1 MVASPSQQLSMHKR
15 INRLI
20 HLLEDGLLIFT
31 LTAMI
36 LLALSQIVLR
46 NLFDSGIE
54 WSEPLLRVM
63 VMWLGLLGAIAAT
76 KQNSHISIDVVSRLL
91 PNKGKVI
98 SAVIANLFSAVI
110 CAVVSYYAF
119 KFVLMEY
126 EDGMMAFSNIPAW
139 LCESIIPIGFGLMA
153 LRFLI
158 NIAPYFK
165 LWADKESNLQQP
177 PQ

>member
-1 MVASPSQQLSMHKR
+1 MHTK

-20 HLLEDGLLIFT
+20 HLLEDGLLVFT
-31 LTAMI
+31 LGAMI

-54 WSEPLLRVM
+54 WTDPLLRVM

-76 KQNSHISIDVVSRLL
+76 KQNNHISIDAVSRLL

-98 SAVIANLFSAVI
+98 SSVIANLFSAII
-110 CAVVSYYAF
+110 CAIVSYYALQ
-119 KFVLMEY
+119 FVLMEY

-139 LCESIIPIGFGLMA
+139 LCESIIPIGFALMA

-158 NIAPYFK
+158 NIGPSFK
-165 LWADKESNLQQP
+165 LWTDEPNNQQP